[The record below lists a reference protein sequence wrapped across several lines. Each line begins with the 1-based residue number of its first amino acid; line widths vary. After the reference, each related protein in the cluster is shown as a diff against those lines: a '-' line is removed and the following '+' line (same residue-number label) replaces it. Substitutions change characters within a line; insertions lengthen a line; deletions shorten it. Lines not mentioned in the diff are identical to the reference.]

1 MGVAIKW
8 QNQDNNDDREESI
21 KNNGIYIGF
30 LVRTIEIMHS
40 QNMNRLLCTGQH
52 KDSVTGRALNHP

>member
-1 MGVAIKW
+1 M
-8 QNQDNNDDREESI
+8 DDDREESI

-40 QNMNRLLCTGQH
+40 QNMNRLLE
-52 KDSVTGRALNHP
+52 